1 MSRLHK
7 CVQGSHEKMNETKK
21 ITKTEKIE
29 NVLFSL
35 QLVCVA
41 LNVFSAMWQI
51 SELTSLI
58 IAASFGITAALAFI
72 TISNKNNKYT
82 VLLWLITVILS
93 YISVTKGKTN
103 VNFEYLKVWIMFIT
117 TINLYFWVY
126 AAKVNDVMIKRI
138 FICGLVT
145 AGLFILGFL
154 LGRTKT
160 NPQMPELVTFGLS
173 NPNLA
178 GIYLLNVFLC
188 VYILTKFFKKKILRI
203 SCYAICVA
211 LFYFICLTEARSC
224 IIAAVACIFLSF
236 LSNKKYS
243 RFLTFVILIFP
254 LIFAILYLK
263 LINTDVASFFEFMET
278 EGKSLTSRVLIWE
291 RNFYVF
297 RNNVLLGSYY
307 HSGGNTHNT
316 HIMILAAFGIFTFT
330 LVITYLNRIVNYIGT
345 FIREKYQIIALY
357 AFYAVILMGT
367 FEAVLFSGSQG
378 MYVFSGAFLLIAKY
392 VNQENP
398 VDQEV
403 QK

>member
-1 MSRLHK
+1 MS
-7 CVQGSHEKMNETKK
+7 ETIKK
-21 ITKTEKIE
+21 TGTEKIE
-29 NVLFSL
+29 NLLFSL

-41 LNVFSAMWQI
+41 LNVFSAIWQI
-51 SELTSLI
+51 GSITSAI
-58 IAASFGITAALAFI
+58 IALSFAITAALAFI
-72 TISNKNNKYT
+72 TISNKNNRYT

-103 VNFEYLKVWIMFIT
+103 VNFEYMKVWIMFIT

-126 AAKVNDVMIKRI
+126 ATKVNDLIIKRI
-138 FICGLVT
+138 FICGFVT
-145 AGLFILGFL
+145 AVMFILGFL
-154 LGRTKT
+154 SGRSKA
-160 NPQMPELVTFGLS
+160 NPELPDLVTFGLS

-188 VYILTKFFKKKILRI
+188 IFILTKFLKKKFLRFV
-203 SCYAICVA
+203 CYAICTA

-224 IIAAVACIFLSF
+224 IIATIACLFFSILPS
-236 LSNKKYS
+236 KKYS
-243 RFLTFVILIFP
+243 KFITFSILIFP

-263 LINTDVASFFEFMET
+263 LINTDFANIFEFMES
-278 EGKSLTSRVLIWE
+278 EGKTLTSRVLIWE
-291 RNFYVF
+291 KHFYIF
-297 RNNVLLGSYY
+297 KNNILLGSYY

-316 HIMILAAFGIFTFT
+316 HIMILASFGIFTFT
-330 LVITYLNRIVNYIGT
+330 LVMIYLNRIVNYIGT

-378 MYVFSGAFLLIAKY
+378 MYVFSGAFLLLAKY
-392 VNQENP
+392 VNQESP